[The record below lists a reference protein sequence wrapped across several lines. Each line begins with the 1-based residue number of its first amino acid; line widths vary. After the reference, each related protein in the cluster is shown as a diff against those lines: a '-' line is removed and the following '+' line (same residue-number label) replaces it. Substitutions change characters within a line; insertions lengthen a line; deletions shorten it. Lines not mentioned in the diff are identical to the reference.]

1 MKARAATRGFTL
13 VEMLV
18 ALLIFAVLAGAGVG
32 LLRAS
37 VDTQQ
42 AVNGALADLGTA
54 ARLRSLLG
62 ADLGQAVVRPVADAP
77 TGFLGEAGNLVMVRA
92 AEPAERVAGQ
102 AGLQAL
108 RWTLEGDR
116 LVRAQ
121 VTADGRPSG
130 PSATLAREV
139 AGLAL
144 RYRART
150 GEWRSSWPTAASDP
164 VLPVAVELTLQRRN
178 EAPVRLVV
186 ALPEGPA
193 PALGAPA

>member
-1 MKARAATRGFTL
+1 MTPRAATRGFTL

-54 ARLRSLLG
+54 ARLRMLLG
-62 ADLGQAVVRPVADAP
+62 ADLGQAVARPMADAP
-77 TGFLGEAGNLVMVRA
+77 TGFAGDPSSLVMVRA

-108 RWTLEGDR
+108 RWTVEGDR

-121 VTADGRPSG
+121 ITADGRPAG
-130 PSATLAREV
+130 PSATLAQDV

-144 RYRART
+144 RYRSPT
-150 GEWRSSWPTAASDP
+150 GDWRSSWPTTASDAA
-164 VLPVAVELTLQRRN
+164 LPVAVELTVQRRG